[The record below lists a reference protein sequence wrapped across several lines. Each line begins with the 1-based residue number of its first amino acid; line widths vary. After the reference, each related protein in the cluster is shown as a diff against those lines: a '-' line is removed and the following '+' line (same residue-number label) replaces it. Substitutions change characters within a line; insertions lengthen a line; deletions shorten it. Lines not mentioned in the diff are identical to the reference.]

1 MLPSFELEPQCEQ
14 SEMTL
19 DLTADVAGSDV
30 MDDDDDD
37 DEGGA
42 RSSVLLASGDISF
55 GNSWSSI
62 FSPSSLFKDRNVIS
76 AYDNFGQKKVS
87 KRESFAS
94 LNVNVR
100 IGFIHCSC
108 MLSVIEF

>member
-1 MLPSFELEPQCEQ
+1 
-14 SEMTL
+14 MTL
-19 DLTADVAGSDV
+19 DLTADAAGSDV

-87 KRESFAS
+87 KREPVAS
-94 LNVNVR
+94 LNVNALNVNVR
-100 IGFIHCSC
+100 IGFTHCAKMVSI
-108 MLSVIEF
+108 VEF